1 MDKVIIFDTTLRDG
15 EQAPGASLDLRQ
27 KIQVAHQLE
36 RLNVDVIEAGFPI
49 SSDLDFKAVKTI
61 ASEIKK
67 PIICALARAKKEDI
81 DAAYKSTRRAKRK
94 RIHVFLA
101 TSKIHMQYK
110 LKKAQDEILKLAVDA
125 VKYAKR
131 KVADIEF
138 SPEDAS
144 RTDLE
149 FLIQVVEAVIDA
161 GATTVN
167 IPDTVGYATPED
179 YGKVIKFLLDNVPNI
194 NKAVISTHC
203 HDDLGMATA
212 NSLAAVVNGARQIE
226 CTINGIGERA
236 GSAPLEEVVMAIKTR
251 RDFYKVK
258 TSVKTREL
266 YKSSRLISHLMGI
279 KMQPNKAI
287 IGDNAFSHES
297 GIHQDGVIKERSTYE
312 IMKPEDVGF
321 KESKLVLGR
330 HSGRHAFKV
339 RLQQLGF
346 DLDKTE
352 LQDAFEKFMQLAN
365 KKKEVYDEDL
375 RSIIE
380 GEITQTPQIWQLLN
394 IKVVS
399 ETDKAPMAN
408 VKIKSKGKIYEAQAT
423 GDGPVDAC
431 YKAIDQIVKSKGK
444 LISYALESVTR
455 GKDALGEVVIKV
467 RFKNREIVAK
477 SSSTDIFEA
486 SAKAYI
492 NAINK
497 VLFSGKK
504 K

>member
-144 RTDLE
+144 RTELE
-149 FLIQVVEAVIDA
+149 FLTQVVEAVIDA

-467 RFKNREIVAK
+467 RFKNQEIVAK